1 MMGPLVLLAD
11 SQLLFA
17 GPNSTGFL
25 AWLSAIVTGKRGV
38 YVGASNGDVA
48 DYYQMGRDAFSSLGA
63 QLDWQ
68 SMRDDALSA
77 DYNFYLLAGG
87 DVAQGWR
94 YLGIPAVNNALQA
107 AREKGALFLGVS
119 AGAMHL
125 AHAFTSVVDEPKVF
139 LGWMDVVVA
148 VHEER
153 QHWPT
158 RQHWQKTATALLP
171 LLCIPMGG
179 GLVWQEEQ
187 AFAIGKGAHW
197 CEPNGDVRI
206 LPSLNS
212 LKAGQP
218 KAGAAVRE

>member
-1 MMGPLVLLAD
+1 MTGPLVLLAD
-11 SQLLFA
+11 SQLLFT
-17 GPNSTGFL
+17 GPNSAGFL
-25 AWLSAIVTGKRGV
+25 AWLRLNVTGKRGV

-77 DYNFYLLAGG
+77 GYNFYLLAGG
-87 DVAQGWR
+87 EVAQGWR
-94 YLGIPAVNNALQA
+94 YLGIPAVSKALQA

-125 AHAFTSVVDEPKVF
+125 AHAFISVTHEPKAF
-139 LGWMDVVVA
+139 LGWLDVLVA

-179 GLVWQEEQ
+179 GLVWQDKQ
-187 AFAIGKGAHW
+187 AFAIGKGVQW
-197 CEPNGDVRI
+197 YEPNGDVRI
-206 LPSLNS
+206 LTSSSALM
-212 LKAGQP
+212 AVQP
-218 KAGAAVRE
+218 TAGAAARE